1 MSALVSV
8 LRLFYQSPLW
18 ICLRI
23 SLASLPGIFDFQ
35 DLLYKLFCRSALWT
49 QSKNPAQAGFFDCK
63 NVLSVSHL
71 SRYSPCRSNYILLVT
86 STRESGPDTPDTPD
100 TPGAGGRH
108 FAQVTYHQKPHS
120 AGTFS
125 TGVKVFKTIVPLV
138 YIPSG

>member
-1 MSALVSV
+1 MSAASFT
-8 LRLFYQSPLW
+8 LRLFCRSPLW

-71 SRYSPCRSNYILLVT
+71 SRCSLPRSNYILLVT
-86 STRESGPDTPDTPD
+86 STRDSGPDTTDTPD

-108 FAQVTYHQKPHS
+108 FAQVTYHQKPQS

>member
-86 STRESGPDTPDTPD
+86 STRDSGPDTPILPILLVQ
-100 TPGAGGRH
+100 AGGILPKSRIIRNLNQ
-108 FAQVTYHQKPHS
+108 QVRFPRALRYLK
-120 AGTFS
+120 
-125 TGVKVFKTIVPLV
+125 L
-138 YIPSG
+138 